1 MKRRI
6 LVYTSL
12 WLFCF
17 LGVQQAIAQLTF
29 ASVHRTQEEIRSQE
43 TGTSLITV
51 LKKLELT
58 YRTSFVYQ
66 KELLENKT
74 FTGSVNENDKLE
86 QVLDRILTPVN
97 LRFRK
102 LKGGGYTILPRKA
115 TRNVP
120 PETELLK
127 TSANQLPE
135 PEADKALA
143 INTLASRIDIQAL
156 STIKSADIVIKGK
169 VTDTEKGEPVPGAS
183 IVLKGATKGTNT
195 DANGFYSIAVPDQN
209 AVLVFSFVGF
219 DKQEVIVGNR
229 VQINI
234 TLKPDM
240 KELNEV
246 VVVGFGTQKKATVTG
261 AIAAIGTK
269 DLLQSPVANISN
281 SLVGRMPGLFAVQT
295 SGEPGNNASTLRI
308 RGVSTFSGASDP
320 LILVN
325 GVEVS
330 NYNNIDPNEIENLT
344 ILKDASA
351 TAIYGIRGANGV
363 LLITTKRGKVGKPQL
378 SYTGNVAVTSF
389 TNLRKGMNS
398 YDYARLYNESLKNDA
413 YVSGAV
419 YVPKFTDADL
429 ALYKSGEDPIFHPNT
444 DWYSMVLKPQ
454 ALQTQHNLSI
464 NGGTEKVRYFVSA
477 GFFSQGGQFNHT
489 DLVKDYDAN
498 RKYKRYNFRSSFDF
512 DVTKKLKLSIDL
524 SSQTENLTGSSNL
537 NGTANNSNRI
547 IEGIARAN
555 PLTSPGF
562 IGDKFVN
569 LVGVGTANNPLADL
583 FTGYNR
589 QFKNFLQGAIRLD
602 YTLDFITQGLMAT
615 GIVNYQ
621 NNNTET
627 LGNNRTLVTYNAIRL
642 PDNSVNLVPQAVDVP
657 FGFTQT
663 IGKTRRTYAQVGFD
677 YKRAFGDHY
686 VTGLVN
692 YNQTK
697 YFDPTLAFLVPNSY
711 QGVVGRA
718 TYGYKGR
725 YLAEFT
731 FGYNGTE
738 NFAPGNRFGFFP
750 AYSLGW
756 VASDEPFFPKNDVLT
771 YLKIRGSYGEVGN
784 DKIGGDRFLYRP
796 SAYVITTAS
805 GTGGYYFGEVGSTST
820 RYNYSTE
827 GKLGNPNVTWERAIK
842 QNLGVEMSFWKS
854 KISLTADVFSEQRN
868 NILGNLGT
876 VPVTVGATLPA
887 YNLGRMRN
895 RGFDAD
901 ITYNDHIGNVNF
913 WIKGNFTFA
922 RNKIEFQDE
931 IKKPFSYQNRTGQRF
946 GQFYGLV
953 ADGLYNTWA
962 EVNDANRPVSSWNN
976 NRLQPGDI
984 RYKDTNGDG
993 IINDDDQVP
1002 IGYSNF
1008 PEKIFGISFGGSYKG
1023 FDISV
1028 LFQGAGNVSLAY
1040 NRRQIRGFFENSGAV
1055 DYLVN
1060 SWSADRYEKGL
1071 PIQFPRLT
1079 QGDENNH
1086 NNRVST
1092 YWVRDASYVRLK
1104 NVEIGYNI
1112 PKTILA
1118 KIGLSGTRIYAN
1130 ASNLITWSTVFPGVD
1145 PELSGTAPG
1154 STSGGIT
1161 NEEPYPLTR
1170 VINFGLNLKF

>member
-1 MKRRI
+1 M
-6 LVYTSL
+6 
-12 WLFCF
+12 
-17 LGVQQAIAQLTF
+17 
-29 ASVHRTQEEIRSQE
+29 
-43 TGTSLITV
+43 
-51 LKKLELT
+51 
-58 YRTSFVYQ
+58 
-66 KELLENKT
+66 
-74 FTGSVNENDKLE
+74 
-86 QVLDRILTPVN
+86 
-97 LRFRK
+97 
-102 LKGGGYTILPRKA
+102 
-115 TRNVP
+115 
-120 PETELLK
+120 
-127 TSANQLPE
+127 
-135 PEADKALA
+135 
-143 INTLASRIDIQAL
+143 NTLASGADMQAF
-156 STIKSADIVIKGK
+156 STTKPADIVIKGK

-195 DANGFYSIAVPDQN
+195 DANGLYSISVPDQN

-219 DKQEVIVGNR
+219 DKQEIIVGNR
-229 VQINI
+229 TQINI
-234 TLKPDM
+234 ALKPDM

-378 SYTGNVAVTSF
+378 SYTANVAVTSF
-389 TNLRKGMNS
+389 TSLRKGMNS
-398 YDYARLYNESLKNDA
+398 YDYARLYNESLKNDS

-444 DWYSMVLKPQ
+444 DWYSLVLKPQ

-477 GFFSQGGQFNHT
+477 GFFSQGGQFNHS
-489 DLVKDYDAN
+489 DLVKDFDAN

-512 DVTKKLKLSIDL
+512 DVTKRLKASIDV
-524 SSQTENLTGSSNL
+524 SSQTENLSG
-537 NGTANNSNRI
+537 NNWPTVRV
-547 IEGIARAN
+547 IEGIGRAN
-555 PLTSPGF
+555 PLTSPGL
-562 IGDKFVN
+562 IGDKLVN
-569 LVGVGTANNPLADL
+569 LVGVGTANNPLADM
-583 FTGYNR
+583 FSQGYNR
-589 QFKNFLQGAIRLD
+589 QFKNFLQGSVRLD

-627 LGNNRTLVTYNAIRL
+627 LVNNRTLITYNAIRL
-642 PDNSVNLVPQAVDVP
+642 PDNSVNLVPQSADSP
-657 FGFTQT
+657 FSFAQT
-663 IGKTRRTYAQVGFD
+663 IGKTRRTYAQFGFD

-697 YFDPTLAFLVPNSY
+697 YFDPTLAFLVPNGY
-711 QGVVGRA
+711 QGVVGRT

-784 DKIGGDRFLYRP
+784 DKIGSDRFLYRP

-805 GTGGYYFGEVGSTST
+805 GTGGYYFGEVGSTTT
-820 RYNYSTE
+820 RYNYSSE
-827 GKLGNPNVTWERAIK
+827 GKLGNRMLP
-842 QNLGVEMSFWKS
+842 
-854 KISLTADVFSEQRN
+854 
-868 NILGNLGT
+868 GNGL
-876 VPVTVGATLPA
+876 
-887 YNLGRMRN
+887 
-895 RGFDAD
+895 
-901 ITYNDHIGNVNF
+901 
-913 WIKGNFTFA
+913 
-922 RNKIEFQDE
+922 
-931 IKKPFSYQNRTGQRF
+931 SNRT
-946 GQFYGLV
+946 
-953 ADGLYNTWA
+953 
-962 EVNDANRPVSSWNN
+962 
-976 NRLQPGDI
+976 
-984 RYKDTNGDG
+984 
-993 IINDDDQVP
+993 
-1002 IGYSNF
+1002 
-1008 PEKIFGISFGGSYKG
+1008 
-1023 FDISV
+1023 
-1028 LFQGAGNVSLAY
+1028 
-1040 NRRQIRGFFENSGAV
+1040 
-1055 DYLVN
+1055 
-1060 SWSADRYEKGL
+1060 
-1071 PIQFPRLT
+1071 
-1079 QGDENNH
+1079 
-1086 NNRVST
+1086 
-1092 YWVRDASYVRLK
+1092 
-1104 NVEIGYNI
+1104 
-1112 PKTILA
+1112 
-1118 KIGLSGTRIYAN
+1118 
-1130 ASNLITWSTVFPGVD
+1130 
-1145 PELSGTAPG
+1145 
-1154 STSGGIT
+1154 
-1161 NEEPYPLTR
+1161 
-1170 VINFGLNLKF
+1170 

>member
-1 MKRRI
+1 MKKPI
-6 LVYTSL
+6 LVYSL
-12 WLFCF
+12 VWLLCF
-17 LGVQQAIAQLTF
+17 SGFPRSMAQLAF
-29 ASVHRTQEEIRSQE
+29 ASGPQKLNQAGTQE
-43 TGTSLITV
+43 GVNSLAGL
-51 LKKLELT
+51 LKKLESVHKV
-58 YRTSFVYQ
+58 SFVYQ

-74 FTGSVNENDKLE
+74 FSGTVNETDKLE
-86 QVLDRILTPVN
+86 TVLDRVLTPVN
-97 LRFRK
+97 LRFKK
-102 LKGGGYTILPRKA
+102 LKGGGYTILPRKSQKS
-115 TRNVP
+115 VP
-120 PETELLK
+120 AEAQLLNS
-127 TSANQLPE
+127 TPPSSAEQNTIRESVPNALLAKADNQLVATARP
-135 PEADKALA
+135 
-143 INTLASRIDIQAL
+143 
-156 STIKSADIVIKGK
+156 ADILVKGR
-169 VTDTEKGEPVPGAS
+169 VTDSEKGEPIPGAS
-183 IVLKGATKGTNT
+183 IVLKGANKGTNT
-195 DANGFYSIAVPDQN
+195 DASGNYSIAVPDR
-209 AVLVFSFVGF
+209 ASVLVFSFVGY
-219 DKQEVIVGNR
+219 DKQEVTVGNQAQ
-229 VQINI
+229 VNI
-234 TLKPDM
+234 ILKADM

-261 AIAAIGTK
+261 AIASISTK
-269 DLLQSPVANISN
+269 ELLQSPVANISN
-281 SLVGRMPGLFAVQT
+281 SLVGRMPGLFAVQG
-295 SGEPGNNASTLRI
+295 SGEPGNDASTLRI
-308 RGVSTFSGASDP
+308 RGVATFSGAADP
-320 LILVN
+320 LIMVN

-351 TAIYGIRGANGV
+351 TAIYGVRGANGV

-378 SYTGNVAVTSF
+378 SYTANVAVTSF

-419 YVPKFTDADL
+419 YTPKFTDADL
-429 ALYKSGEDPIFHPNT
+429 DLYKSGADPIFHPNT
-444 DWYSMVLKPQ
+444 DWYSLALKPQ

-489 DLVKDYDAN
+489 DLVKDFDAN
-498 RKYKRYNFRSSFDF
+498 RKYKRYNFRSNFDF
-512 DVTKKLKLSIDL
+512 DVTKRLKVSIDL
-524 SSQTENLTGSSNL
+524 SSQTENISGSNWP
-537 NGTANNSNRI
+537 TVRV
-547 IEGIARAN
+547 IEGIGRAN

-562 IGDKFVN
+562 IGDKLVN
-569 LVGVGTANNPLADL
+569 LTGVGTANNPIADM
-583 FTGYNR
+583 FAQGYNR
-589 QFKNFLQGAIRLD
+589 QFRNYLQGSTRLD
-602 YTLDFITQGLMAT
+602 YSLDFITQGLSAH
-615 GIVNYQ
+615 GLVNYQ

-627 LGNNRTLVTYNAIRL
+627 LVNTRTLITYNALRL
-642 PDNSVNLVPQAVDVP
+642 PDNSVNLVPQGAEQP

-663 IGKTRRTYAQVGFD
+663 IGKNRRTYAEFGID

-697 YFDPTLAFLVPNSY
+697 RFDPELAFLVPNGY
-711 QGVVGRA
+711 QGVVGRT

-738 NFAPGNRFGFFP
+738 NFAVGKRFGFFP

-756 VASDEPFFPKNDVLT
+756 VASDEPFFPKNNVLT
-771 YLKIRGSYGEVGN
+771 YLKIRGSYGDVGN
-784 DKIGGDRFLYRP
+784 DKIGSDRFLYRP
-796 SAYVITTAS
+796 SAYTTITTPA
-805 GTGGYYFGEVGSTST
+805 TGGYFFGEVGSTST
-820 RYNYSTE
+820 RYNYAQE
-827 GKLGNPNVTWERAIK
+827 GKLGNPDVTWERAVK
-842 QNLGVEMSFWKS
+842 QNLGVEFSLWKG
-854 KISLTADVFSEQRN
+854 KVGVTADVFSEQRN
-868 NILGNLGT
+868 NILASLGT

-887 YNLGRMRN
+887 YNLGRMKN
-895 RGFDAD
+895 SGFDGD
-901 ITYNDHIGNVNF
+901 ITYNDHIGSVNF
-913 WIKGNFTFA
+913 WVKGNFTFA
-922 RNKIEFQDE
+922 RNKVEFQDE
-931 IKKPFSYQNRTGQRF
+931 IKRPFSYQYRTGQRF

-953 ADGLYNTWA
+953 ADGLYNTWE
-962 EVNDANRPVSSWNN
+962 EVNDANRPVSSFNGN
-976 NRLQPGDI
+976 KLQPGDI

-1008 PEKIFGISFGGSYKG
+1008 PEKIFGISLGGNYKG
-1023 FDISV
+1023 FDLSV

-1060 SWSADRYEKGL
+1060 SWSTERYEKGL

-1079 QGDENNH
+1079 QGDESNH

-1112 PKTILA
+1112 PKALLA
-1118 KIGLSGTRIYAN
+1118 KIGLSATRLYVN
-1130 ASNLITWSTVFPGVD
+1130 SNNLITWSSVFPGVD
-1145 PELSGTAPG
+1145 PELPP
-1154 STSGGIT
+1154 GIT

-1170 VINFGLNLKF
+1170 TVNFGLNLKF